1 MTRHTY
7 NRMKAEFEEINE
19 RIVKAQAY
27 VNGLYG
33 RMVTDLSLVKT
44 EEVADLPVLE
54 KQLKAMLKY
63 RNALLV
69 RLCFH
74 EEKIED

>member
-1 MTRHTY
+1 MKDEFSELNEHI
-7 NRMKAEFEEINE
+7 MKA
-19 RIVKAQAY
+19 QTY
-27 VNGLYG
+27 VNSLYG
-33 RMVTDLSLVKT
+33 RMISDLSLVKS

-54 KQLKAMLKY
+54 KQLKAMIKY